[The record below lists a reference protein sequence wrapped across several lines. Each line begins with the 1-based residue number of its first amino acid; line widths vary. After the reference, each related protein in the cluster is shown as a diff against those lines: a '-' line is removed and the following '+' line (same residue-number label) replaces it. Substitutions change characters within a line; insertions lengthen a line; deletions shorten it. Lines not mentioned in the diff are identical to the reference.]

1 MKVFSIIR
9 RRLAAVGIASSNRS
23 NRKYPINGRII
34 LGFLILGFIFSS
46 QFVYTLYVA
55 NGLMEYVEVVGATS
69 ASALVFVSFTD
80 IVSKQRL
87 LFESI
92 DGLEKLIESS
102 KAITWAIKMKFHSKI
117 QTNQSVSGCKNLKSM
132 AHFSISSQHVKR
144 MGEIVFTLMM
154 KIFLQCVILPDAV
167 GGFAVYFFTDS
178 EDDLFELPIP
188 LW

>member
-69 ASALVFVSFTD
+69 ASALVFVAFTD
-80 IVSKQRL
+80 IVFKQRL

-102 KAITWAIKMKFHSKI
+102 KAIT
-117 QTNQSVSGCKNLKSM
+117 
-132 AHFSISSQHVKR
+132 
-144 MGEIVFTLMM
+144 
-154 KIFLQCVILPDAV
+154 
-167 GGFAVYFFTDS
+167 
-178 EDDLFELPIP
+178 
-188 LW
+188 